1 MRRLLPWLD
10 PGGSVSGPRGRTGT
24 RYQVPGTRYRV
35 PAIWHRDLVPGTGAG
50 PMPRTEH
57 RAPKTEP
64 SYRKTRTRGLH
75 PASCILRTPCAGFLK
90 TSAWY
95 RVPGPGY
102 LAPGTWY
109 PAPEPVRRRG
119 PNTEH
124 RRPGPATGKRA
135 PGVCILH
142 PASCIP
148 RVRVFEDKRLVPGSR
163 SRVPGTR
170 YRINA
175 EGRTPSTEDRARHR
189 KTRTPGLHP
198 ASCILHPPSP
208 DKGRVRGKG
217 STTPLPYCLIALLP

>member
-1 MRRLLPWLD
+1 VCAFS
-10 PGGSVSGPRGRTGT
+10 GSVFGARCSVLGVDPVPGPRC
-24 RYQVPGTRYRV
+24 Q
-35 PAIWHRDLVPGTGAG
+35 APGTGFG
-50 PMPRTEH
+50 VR
-57 RAPKTEP
+57 P
-64 SYRKTRTRGLH
+64 S
-75 PASCILRTPCAGFLK
+75 
-90 TSAWY
+90 
-95 RVPGPGY
+95 VPGLDEGRGKVASPFTPSCLHGRRPD
-102 LAPGTWY
+102 AEDRAGV
-109 PAPEPVRRRG
+109 PENAPVRS
-119 PNTEH
+119 
-124 RRPGPATGKRA
+124 AS
-135 PGVCILH
+135 L
-142 PASCIP
+142 SCIP